1 MRFLIRLPSL
11 SNSLSLA
18 SPIIKHDWSLQ
29 TCTLREMMKNSAG
42 EVEIVCPH
50 CFRSCLHYDEH
61 ECARIA
67 TRWLTPNSYWL
78 VIIEGPINQLN
89 RSSWLATF
97 DTSPNMSIVLQP
109 TPFKFRG
116 ENSHSHSLAGPQ
128 RISYQHAKW
137 ELGILKQYGCTSS
150 FFRFRRC
157 RSSSQLCKSVPCLTL
172 SKSDASEY

>member
-1 MRFLIRLPSL
+1 MSREIFFRVLNIHFCTRRKMTDLLCCDVFSYSLKIKGTAVKPSLKFSSALLIRLPSL

-18 SPIIKHDWSLQ
+18 SPIIKQDWSLQ

-42 EVEIVCPH
+42 EVEIVCSH
-50 CFRSCLHYDEH
+50 CSRSCLHYDEH

-67 TRWLTPNSYWL
+67 TRWPAPNSYWL

-109 TPFKFRG
+109 TPFK
-116 ENSHSHSLAGPQ
+116 
-128 RISYQHAKW
+128 ISWREFA
-137 ELGILKQYGCTSS
+137 
-150 FFRFRRC
+150 F
-157 RSSSQLCKSVPCLTL
+157 
-172 SKSDASEY
+172 A

>member
-18 SPIIKHDWSLQ
+18 SPIIKHDWSPQ

-50 CFRSCLHYDEH
+50 CSRSCLHYDEH

-67 TRWLTPNSYWL
+67 TRWLTPDSYWL

-97 DTSPNMSIVLQP
+97 DTSPNMSIVLQS
-109 TPFKFRG
+109 TPFKISWRKFAFAQ
-116 ENSHSHSLAGPQ
+116 SCGPSTNI
-128 RISYQHAKW
+128 ISACEVGVGDFKTIWLH
-137 ELGILKQYGCTSS
+137 
-150 FFRFRRC
+150 FFLPPIPLMQEFV
-157 RSSSQLCKSVPCLTL
+157 SAL
-172 SKSDASEY
+172 

>member
-1 MRFLIRLPSL
+1 MTDLLCCDVFSYSLKIKGTVVKPSLKFSSALSHPFVFDASNSL

-50 CFRSCLHYDEH
+50 CSRSCLHYDEH

-67 TRWLTPNSYWL
+67 TRWLTPDSYWL

-97 DTSPNMSIVLQP
+97 DTSPNMSIVLQS
-109 TPFKFRG
+109 TPFK
-116 ENSHSHSLAGPQ
+116 
-128 RISYQHAKW
+128 ISWREFA
-137 ELGILKQYGCTSS
+137 
-150 FFRFRRC
+150 F
-157 RSSSQLCKSVPCLTL
+157 
-172 SKSDASEY
+172 A